1 MTEQFQNRRTI
12 IVAFVA
18 SLVILIAFAAYIFLP
33 MPGPVNAV
41 SDTRTAAGA
50 TKSADE
56 AVAAAGMSPAE
67 RKATESLVKAYILE
81 NPEIINDAVAI
92 FNQRQV
98 TKQLSAVRNELTKPF
113 PGAEAGNP
121 NGDVTIVEFYDY
133 NCGYCRASLPV
144 MKRLLKSDGN
154 IHLVYR
160 ELPILSP
167 TSRSAA
173 LWALAAARQGKHELF
188 NDALFARGRADD
200 ANIAAA
206 AQTAGLDIAAARSFA
221 ASLQAK
227 QEIERN
233 LAMMQ
238 QIGFN
243 GTPTFIIGDQ
253 MIVGALE
260 YEALQSAVAK
270 AREKS

>member
-1 MTEQFQNRRTI
+1 
-12 IVAFVA
+12 
-18 SLVILIAFAAYIFLP
+18 
-33 MPGPVNAV
+33 
-41 SDTRTAAGA
+41 
-50 TKSADE
+50 
-56 AVAAAGMSPAE
+56 
-67 RKATESLVKAYILE
+67 
-81 NPEIINDAVAI
+81 
-92 FNQRQV
+92 
-98 TKQLSAVRNELTKPF
+98 
-113 PGAEAGNP
+113 
-121 NGDVTIVEFYDY
+121 
-133 NCGYCRASLPV
+133 

-160 ELPILSP
+160 ELPVLSP

-188 NDALFARGRADD
+188 HDALFARGRADD

-221 ASLQAK
+221 VSLQAT

-233 LAMMQ
+233 LAVMQ

-253 MIVGALE
+253 IIEGALE

>member
-1 MTEQFQNRRTI
+1 MNEQSQSRRIIAVT
-12 IVAFVA
+12 IVAVLA
-18 SLVILIAFAAYIFLP
+18 ILIALAAYNFWP
-33 MPGPVNAV
+33 SPTPVHPFNG
-41 SDTRTAAGA
+41 TPTAEGA
-50 TKSADE
+50 TKYADD

-67 RKATESLVKAYILE
+67 RKATEALVKSYILE

-98 TKQLSAVRNELTKPF
+98 TKQLSAVRNEITKPF

-121 NGDVTIVEFYDY
+121 KGDVTIVEFYDY
-133 NCGYCRASLPV
+133 NCSYCRAFLPI

-160 ELPILSP
+160 ELPIMSP

-221 ASLQAK
+221 VSLQAR

-233 LAMMQ
+233 LAVMQ

-253 MIVGALE
+253 IIEGALE

>member
-1 MTEQFQNRRTI
+1 MIEKFKSRRTI
-12 IVAFVA
+12 IVA
-18 SLVILIAFAAYIFLP
+18 LIAGLAILVALAADILWP
-33 MPGPVNAV
+33 TPASVIPVGG
-41 SDTRTAAGA
+41 TRTAADA

-98 TKQLSAVRNELTKPF
+98 GERLSAVRNELTKPF

-167 TSRSAA
+167 TSRLAA
-173 LWALAAARQGKHELF
+173 LWAIAAARQGKHELF
-188 NDALFARGRADD
+188 HDALFARGRADD

-221 ASLQAK
+221 VSLQAR

-233 LAMMQ
+233 LAVMQ

-253 MIVGALE
+253 IIEGALG

>member
-1 MTEQFQNRRTI
+1 MIEKFKNRRTI
-12 IVAFVA
+12 IVA
-18 SLVILIAFAAYIFLP
+18 LIAGLAILVALAADILWP
-33 MPGPVNAV
+33 TPAPVNPV
-41 SDTRTAAGA
+41 GGTRTAVNA

-56 AVAAAGMSPAE
+56 AVAAAGISPAE

-98 TKQLSAVRNELTKPF
+98 TKQLSAVRNELTKAF

-121 NGDVTIVEFYDY
+121 KGDVTIAEFYDY
-133 NCGYCRASLPV
+133 NCGYCRASLPA

-188 NDALFARGRADD
+188 HDALFARGRADE

-221 ASLQAK
+221 VSLQAK

-233 LAMMQ
+233 LAVMQ

-253 MIVGALE
+253 IIEGALE